1 MRVILFENGEVK
13 MRGKH
18 TESDH
23 ADALTQNI
31 LTKGEKMPSKK

>member
-1 MRVILFENGEVK
+1 MRVILFENREVK

-18 TESDH
+18 SERDH

-31 LTKGEKMPSKK
+31 FNKRRKNAE